1 MKKNKA
7 QAKWNGDLKNGKGSI
22 KLPTSEK
29 EFSYSFSSRFED
41 GKGTNP
47 EELIAA
53 AHAGCFSMA
62 LSGILADKGYDPESI
77 STTAEV
83 SVEKVGDGFK
93 ITQSALKTEGKIPKI
108 KEDEFLKMAQTAKE
122 NCPVSRA
129 LDSLKITLDAKL
141 IK

>member
-1 MKKNKA
+1 MKKSKA

-22 KLPTSEK
+22 KLPTSDK

-53 AHAGCFSMA
+53 AHAACFSMA
-62 LSGILADKGYDPESI
+62 LSGILADKGYNPESI

-83 SVEKVGDGFK
+83 TVEKVGDGFK
-93 ITQSALKTEGKIPKI
+93 ISQSALKTEGKIPEI
-108 KEDEFLKMAQTAKE
+108 KEDEFLKLAQTAKE
-122 NCPVSRA
+122 NCPVSQV

-141 IK
+141 LK